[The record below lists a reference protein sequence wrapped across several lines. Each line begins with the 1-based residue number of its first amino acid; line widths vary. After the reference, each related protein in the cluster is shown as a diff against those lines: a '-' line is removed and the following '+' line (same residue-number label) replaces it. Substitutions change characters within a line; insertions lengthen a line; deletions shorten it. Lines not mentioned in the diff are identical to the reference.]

1 MDQKYYFVE
10 EYEQHV
16 AQLMKAHDLDEAMSL
31 AVGGH
36 YEVMGKNLLNVAVH
50 AGLKNGMS
58 VLDFGCGSGRLS
70 TQIAKS
76 AKLKS
81 YLGIDLVQELLDYA
95 DNKTP
100 ATFTFEKSL
109 GLTIPAKDNT
119 FDIVFCFSVFTHL
132 VQVHSFIYMEEF
144 FRTLKPGGR
153 LVFSFLEM
161 TDLRHKRAF
170 EQAVQNVKSDQKK
183 PITAF
188 LERPEIAAWASLL
201 DARIVE
207 YIDSGP
213 LHIGQTVAI
222 LEKQKA

>member
-1 MDQKYYFVE
+1 
-10 EYEQHV
+10 
-16 AQLMKAHDLDEAMSL
+16 
-31 AVGGH
+31 
-36 YEVMGKNLLNVAVH
+36 MGKNLLKVAEH
-50 AGLKNGMS
+50 SGLKDGMS

-70 TQIAKS
+70 TQMAKS
-76 AKLKS
+76 LKLKS

-100 ATFTFEKSL
+100 AKFKFKKSL
-109 GLTIPAKDNT
+109 GLKIPAKDNS
-119 FDIVFCFSVFTHL
+119 FDMVFCFSVFTHL

-170 EQAVQNVKSDQKK
+170 EQAVQNVKSDQKR

>member
-16 AQLMKAHDLDEAMSL
+16 AQLVQDHDLDQAMSL

-36 YEVMGKNLLNVAVH
+36 YESMGQNLLNVAVH
-50 AGLKNGMS
+50 SGLKDGMS

-70 TQIAKS
+70 TQMARS
-76 AKLKS
+76 FKLES
-81 YLGIDLVQELLDYA
+81 YLGIDLVQQLLDYA
-95 DNKTP
+95 DSKTP
-100 ATFTFEKSL
+100 KEFKFVKSL
-109 GLTIPAKDNT
+109 GLSIPAKDET

-144 FRTLKPGGR
+144 LRTLKPGGR

-170 EQAVQNVKSDQKK
+170 EQAVTNVKTNQKK

-201 DARIVE
+201 DVTILE

-222 LEKQKA
+222 LEKRQN

>member
-1 MDQKYYFVE
+1 MEQKYYFVE

-16 AQLMKAHDLDEAMSL
+16 AQLVQEHDLDQAMSL

-36 YEVMGKNLLNVAVH
+36 YESMGRNLLKVALH
-50 AGLKNGMS
+50 AGLKDGMS

-70 TQIAKS
+70 TQIAKNL
-76 AKLKS
+76 KLKN
-81 YLGIDLVQELLDYA
+81 YLGIDLVQQLLDYA
-95 DNKTP
+95 DSKTP
-100 ATFTFEKSL
+100 RRFKFLKSL
-109 GLTIPAKDNT
+109 GLSIPAKDET
-119 FDIVFCFSVFTHL
+119 FHMVFCFSVFTHL
-132 VQVHSFIYMEEF
+132 VQVHSFIYLEEF

-153 LVFSFLEM
+153 LIFSFLEM

-170 EQAVQNVKSDQKK
+170 EQAVTNVKSNQKK

-188 LERPEIAAWASLL
+188 LERSEIAAWARLL
-201 DARIVE
+201 DATIVE

-222 LEKQKA
+222 LEKRRA

>member
-16 AQLMKAHDLDEAMSL
+16 AQLVKHHDLDEAMSL

-36 YEVMGKNLLNVAVH
+36 YEVMGQNLLKVALH
-50 AGLKNGMS
+50 AGLQDGMS

-70 TQIAKS
+70 TQMAKS
-76 AKLKS
+76 VKLKA

-95 DNKTP
+95 DSKTP
-100 ATFTFEKSL
+100 ATFKFKKNL
-109 GLTIPAKDNT
+109 GLSIPTKDKT
-119 FDIVFCFSVFTHL
+119 FDMVFCFSVFTHL
-132 VQVHSFIYMEEF
+132 VQVHSYIYMEEF
-144 FRTLKPGGR
+144 FRTLKPGGK

-201 DARIVE
+201 DARVVE
-207 YIDSGP
+207 FIDSGP

-222 LEKQKA
+222 LEKRKA